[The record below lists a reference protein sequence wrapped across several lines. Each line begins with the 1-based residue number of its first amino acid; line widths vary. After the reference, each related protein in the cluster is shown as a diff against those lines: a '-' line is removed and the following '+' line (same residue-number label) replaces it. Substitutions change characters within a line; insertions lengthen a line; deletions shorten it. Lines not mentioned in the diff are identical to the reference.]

1 MVMLYRASSLPMM
14 AVLHSNCL
22 SLSCNILTFHAHIFG
37 VSFRPQLL
45 YWMTSPP
52 RFADKSDWDQ
62 LFLGN
67 LLYSLLHWERAVLP
81 QGALTSWQDTYG
93 NMTPMSMTI
102 RPSHQGR
109 QRAES

>member
-14 AVLHSNCL
+14 DVLRSSCL
-22 SLSCNILTFHAHIFG
+22 SLSCNVLTFHVHILI
-37 VSFRPQLL
+37 VSFRPQ

-52 RFADKSDWDQ
+52 RFADKSDWGQ

-67 LLYSLLHWERAVLP
+67 FLYSLLHSERAVLP
-81 QGALTSWQDTYG
+81 LNRAALTSWQDTYG
-93 NMTPMSMTI
+93 TVTPMSMTI